1 MHELFRSTTRKLA
14 AVAIAGTTVL
24 GGSAAVWAATPSPAS
39 TAAST
44 SAAATTPA
52 STHHHH
58 HHRRGLHAGPVLGAL
73 RGADYATVEVKR
85 SGSWVTLELDRG
97 TVASYSDGTLEVS
110 RPDGK
115 TVAVEVTSSTVFE
128 GRSTS
133 ALAGDRVAVV
143 SSSAGD
149 AELIVLHA
157 PRPAKGAPGAS

>member
-52 STHHHH
+52 STHHH